1 MDWSAAAYVIDLLYW
16 AHKAWHA
23 VARDTPPG
31 VVPDMVPPF
40 ANMLVRLLAERDP
53 RYLVA
58 AADLEGPTWHH
69 ALYPEYK
76 AGRPPHPPGFD
87 AQLATVTRLLELHRI
102 PVLSAT
108 GFQADDVI
116 ATLVV
121 HFRREKIPVVILTAD
136 KDLRQLVTDAAPAV
150 MLWDGKDRF
159 VHEETIRREWG
170 IGPDRVGDFLALTG
184 DEGDGIPGMRGIGPK
199 TAPALIEGT
208 KDLEDLLRLRMWARS
223 AVGRALRAGEH
234 QLRLWRRLAALRE
247 DAPVEIDIDAC
258 RVDPGRYDLEELR
271 AFYQAAKLDRLAARL
286 QGG

>member
-23 VARDTPPG
+23 VARDAPPG
-31 VVPDMVPPF
+31 ATPNMVPPF

-58 AADLEGPTWHH
+58 AADVEGPTWHH
-69 ALYPEYK
+69 ALYPAYK
-76 AGRPPHPPGFD
+76 AHRPPHPEGFD
-87 AQLATVTRLLELHRI
+87 RQLAEVTRLLELHRI
-102 PVLSAT
+102 PVLGAA

-121 HFRREKIPVVILTAD
+121 RLRREGIPVVVLTAD

-170 IGPDRVGDFLALTG
+170 IGPERVGDFLALTG

-199 TAPALIEGT
+199 TAPALIKGT
-208 KDLEDLLRLRMWARS
+208 KDLEDLLRLRMWAQS

-247 DAPVEIDIDAC
+247 DAPVAIDVEAC
-258 RVDPGRYDLEELR
+258 RVQPERYDLAGLR

-286 QGG
+286 QGD